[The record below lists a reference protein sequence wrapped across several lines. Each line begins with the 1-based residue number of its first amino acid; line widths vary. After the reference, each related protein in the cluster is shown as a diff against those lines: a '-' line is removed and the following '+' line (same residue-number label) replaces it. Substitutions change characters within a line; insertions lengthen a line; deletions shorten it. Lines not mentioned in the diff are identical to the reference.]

1 MSKRAHTWLAYDGQ
15 GAWTSDTA
23 FAAEMERDED
33 LRSWLVGVLEFEPVE
48 GSETDGQWDLITVC
62 RMGLYIKSVNHTNK
76 MLEDIGDDF
85 KNYDLHILVEDAP
98 LRLLRKAASKIGT
111 HSQLKSIQVL

>member
-1 MSKRAHTWLAYDGQ
+1 MSKRAFTWLAYDGQ
-15 GAWTSDTA
+15 GAWCSDIA
-23 FAAEMERDED
+23 FATETERDAD
-33 LRSWLVGVLEFEPVE
+33 LRSWLVGVVEHEPFE

-62 RMGLYIKSVNHTNK
+62 NMGLYIKSVNHTNK
-76 MLEDIGDDF
+76 LLEDIGEDF

-98 LRLLRKAASKIGT
+98 LSLLRKAASKIGT